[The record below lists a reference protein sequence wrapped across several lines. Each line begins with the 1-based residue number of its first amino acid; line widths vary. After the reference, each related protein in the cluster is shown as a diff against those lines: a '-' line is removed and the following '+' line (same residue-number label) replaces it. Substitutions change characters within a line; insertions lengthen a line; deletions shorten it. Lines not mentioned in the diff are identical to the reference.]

1 LETKRNRAMDLRDIV
16 LNYLT
21 DNEKGM
27 QQLITWFLNDV
38 MNEEVAQQA
47 GVPRYARSSSRR
59 AHRNGYRQ
67 RSLKTRFGELSLL
80 KPQLR
85 EIPFETKVFD
95 RYSRTEKALVN
106 AIIESYLQ
114 GVSTRNVEK
123 IVSCLGVNQ
132 LSASYVSKVAQEL
145 DEKIHEFLENPIDT
159 YIPFL
164 FVDASYFKVRDGI
177 RYVNKALFVVAGVR
191 PDGYREIFTFSVADA
206 EHELTWEG
214 IFSDLKERGL
224 NKVDLIISDGHNGIQ
239 TAAETMFPGS
249 SWQMCHVHFIRA
261 VLRKVPRKYHKE
273 IAETLKECLRDPHRL
288 QEFAVQLDGRGLS
301 RAADT
306 IHRFNHGL
314 MNYRSFPPEFWK
326 KIRTTNLLERVNKE
340 LKRRSRKIGA
350 FPNDASLLRLAGSIL
365 IDINEEWITGN
376 RYLSVKSEMI
386 SLDTVAAD
394 FTAI

>member
-1 LETKRNRAMDLRDIV
+1 MDLRDIV

-47 GVPRYARSSSRR
+47 GVPRYARSSTRR

-114 GVSTRNVEK
+114 GVSTRNVET
-123 IVSCLGVNQ
+123 VVAHLGVNQ
-132 LSASYVSKVAQEL
+132 LSASYVSKVGREL
-145 DEKIHEFLENPIDT
+145 DVKVQEFMEKPLDSYYP
-159 YIPFL
+159 YL
-164 FVDASYFKVRDGI
+164 FVDASYFKVRDEM
-177 RYVNKALFVVAGVR
+177 RYVNKALLVIIGVR
-191 PDGYREIFTFSVADA
+191 TDGHREVLAARVADA
-206 EHELTWEG
+206 ESELTWEG
-214 IFSDLKERGL
+214 MFSDLKEQGL
-224 NKVDLIISDGHNGIQ
+224 AKVDLIVSDGHTGIQ
-239 TAAETMFPGS
+239 SAAGNMFPGS

-261 VLRKVPRKYHKE
+261 VLRKVPRKYQKE
-273 IAETLKECLRDPHRL
+273 IAEVLKESLTDSGKL
-288 QEFAVQLDGRGLS
+288 LEFAAQLDERGLS

-306 IHRFNHGL
+306 IHRFHHGL

-326 KIRTTNLLERVNKE
+326 KIRTTNLLERVNRE
-340 LKRRSRKIGA
+340 LKRRSKKIGA
-350 FPNDASLLRLAGSIL
+350 FPSDASLLRLAGSIL
-365 IDINEEWITGN
+365 IDINEEWITGS
-376 RYLSVKSEMI
+376 RYLSAKSEII
-386 SLDTVAAD
+386 SLDTEASD

>member
-1 LETKRNRAMDLRDIV
+1 MNLNDIV

-47 GVPRYARSSSRR
+47 GVPKHARSSSRR
-59 AHRNGYRQ
+59 AHRNGYRS
-67 RSLKTRFGELSLL
+67 RSLKTRFGDLMLQ

-85 EIPFETKVFD
+85 EIPFETKVFE
-95 RYSRTEKALVN
+95 RYSRAEKALVN

-123 IVSCLGVNQ
+123 VISHLGVTQ
-132 LSASYVSKVAQEL
+132 ISASYVSKVAQEL
-145 DEKIHEFLENPIDT
+145 DVKITEFMERTIDSHFP
-159 YIPFL
+159 YL
-164 FVDASYFKVRDGI
+164 FVDASYFKVRDGVK
-177 RYVNKALFVVAGVR
+177 YVNKALLVVAGVR
-191 PDGYREIFTFSVADA
+191 EDGYREILGAGVADA

-214 IFSDLKERGL
+214 IFSDLKDRGL
-224 NKVDLIISDGHNGIQ
+224 SKVDLVISDGHSGIQ
-239 TAAETMFPGS
+239 SAAERMFPGS
-249 SWQMCHVHFIRA
+249 SWQLCHVHFIRA
-261 VLRKVPRKYHKE
+261 VLRKVSRKYHKS
-273 IAETLKECLRDPHRL
+273 IAERLKECLSDHAL
-288 QEFAVQLDGRGLS
+288 LLAYAKELENFGLS

-306 IHRFNHGL
+306 IYRFEHGL
-314 MNYRSFPPEFWK
+314 MNYRAFPPEHWK

-350 FPNDASLLRLAGSIL
+350 FPNDASLLRLTGSIL

-386 SLDTVAAD
+386 SLDTGCAD
-394 FTAI
+394 FTAL

>member
-1 LETKRNRAMDLRDIV
+1 MDLRDIV

-38 MNEEVAQQA
+38 MNEEVARQA
-47 GVPRYARSSSRR
+47 GVPRYVRSGTRK

-123 IVSCLGVNQ
+123 VVSCLGVNQ
-132 LSASYVSKVAQEL
+132 LSASYVSKIAQEL
-145 DEKIHEFLENPIDT
+145 DEKVHEFLENPIDSNV
-159 YIPFL
+159 PFL
-164 FVDASYFKVRDGI
+164 FVDASYFKVRDGV
-177 RYVNKALFVVAGVR
+177 RYVSKALFVVAGVR
-191 PDGYREIFTFSVADA
+191 TDGYREIFTFSVADA

-273 IAETLKECLRDPHRL
+273 IAETLKECMSDSHRL
-288 QEFAVQLDGRGLS
+288 QEFAVQLDEQGFS

-386 SLDTVAAD
+386 SLDTAAD
-394 FTAI
+394 FEIL

>member
-1 LETKRNRAMDLRDIV
+1 MDLRDIV

-67 RSLKTRFGELSLL
+67 RSLKTRFGELSLQ

-123 IVSCLGVNQ
+123 VVSHLGVNQ
-132 LSASYVSKVAQEL
+132 LSASYVSKVGREL
-145 DEKIHEFLENPIDT
+145 DTKVQEFMEKSLDSYYP
-159 YIPFL
+159 YL
-164 FVDASYFKVRDGI
+164 FVDASYFKVRDET
-177 RYVNKALFVVAGVR
+177 RYVNKALLVIVGIR
-191 PDGYREIFTFSVADA
+191 TDGHREVLAARVADA
-206 EHELTWEG
+206 EYELTWEG
-214 IFSDLKERGL
+214 MFSDLKEHGL
-224 NKVDLIISDGHNGIQ
+224 TKVDLIISDGHTGIQ
-239 TAAETMFPGS
+239 SAAGKMFPGS

-273 IAETLKECLRDPHRL
+273 IAEVLKEALTDSGKL
-288 QEFAVQLDGRGLS
+288 LDYAAQLDERGFS

-306 IHRFNHGL
+306 IHRFHHGL

-326 KIRTTNLLERVNKE
+326 KIRTTNLLERVNRE
-340 LKRRSRKIGA
+340 LKRRSKKIGA
-350 FPNDASLLRLAGSIL
+350 FPSDASLIRLAGSIL
-365 IDINEEWITGN
+365 IDINEEWITGS
-376 RYLSVKSEMI
+376 RYLSWKSEMI
-386 SLDTVAAD
+386 SLDTEASD

>member
-1 LETKRNRAMDLRDIV
+1 LETKRNRAMDLRDII

-47 GVPRYARSSSRR
+47 GVPRYARSSTRR
-59 AHRNGYRQ
+59 AHRNGYRP
-67 RSLKTRFGELSLL
+67 RSLKTRFGELSLR

-85 EIPFETKVFD
+85 EIPFETKVFE

-123 IVSCLGVNQ
+123 VISHLGVNQ
-132 LSASYVSKVAQEL
+132 ISASYVSKVAHEL
-145 DEKIHEFLENPIDT
+145 DDKVNEFMERSIDPH
-159 YIPFL
+159 IPYL
-164 FVDASYFKVRDGI
+164 FVDATYFKVREGV
-177 RYVNKALFVVAGVR
+177 RYITKALLVVAGVR
-191 PDGYREIFTFSVADA
+191 TDGRREILAAVVADA
-206 EHELTWEG
+206 EHELSWEG

-224 NKVDLIISDGHNGIQ
+224 STVDLLVSDGHVGIQ
-239 TAAETMFPGS
+239 AAAQKMFTGS

-261 VLRKVPRKYHKE
+261 VLRKIPRKDHKM
-273 IAETLKECLRDPHRL
+273 IAETLKECLGDSNRL
-288 QEFAVQLDGRGLS
+288 QEFAVHLDECGLS

-306 IHRFNHGL
+306 IHRFMFGL
-314 MNYRSFPPEFWK
+314 MNYRAYPPEHWK

-350 FPNDASLLRLAGSIL
+350 FPNNASLFRLAGSIL

-386 SLDTVAAD
+386 SLDTAAAD
-394 FTAI
+394 FTAD

>member
-1 LETKRNRAMDLRDIV
+1 MVAFRFARADIPV
-16 LNYLT
+16 
-21 DNEKGM
+21 GM

-38 MNEEVAQQA
+38 MNEEV
-47 GVPRYARSSSRR
+47 VSRPEYR
-59 AHRNGYRQ
+59 DTRDRVQGAHRNGYRS
-67 RSLKTRFGELSLL
+67 RSLKTRFGNLSLQ
-80 KPQLR
+80 KPQSR
-85 EIPFETKVFD
+85 ELPFETKVFE
-95 RYSRTEKALVN
+95 RYSRTDKALVN

-123 IVSCLGVNQ
+123 AISYLGVNQ
-132 LSASYVSKVAQEL
+132 ISASSVSKVAQEL
-145 DEKIHEFLENPIDT
+145 DVKVSEFMERTIDT
-159 YIPFL
+159 PIPYL
-164 FVDASYFKVRDGI
+164 YVDASYFKVRDGVK
-177 RYVNKALFVVAGVR
+177 YVNKPLLVVVGVR
-191 PDGYREIFTFSVADA
+191 TDGYREILAARVADA

-224 NKVDLIISDGHNGIQ
+224 SRVNLIISDGQTGIQ
-239 TAAETMFPGS
+239 SVAGKMFPGS

-273 IAETLKECLRDPHRL
+273 IAETLKECLSDAGRL
-288 QEFAVQLDGRGLS
+288 QEYAFQLDERGLS

-314 MNYRSFPPEFWK
+314 MNYRSAPLEFWK
-326 KIRTTNLLERVNKE
+326 KIRTTNILERVHKE
-340 LKRRSRKIGA
+340 LKRRSKKIGA
-350 FPNDASLLRLAGSIL
+350 FPNYASLLRLAGSIL

-386 SLDTVAAD
+386 SLDTGCAD

>member
-1 LETKRNRAMDLRDIV
+1 MNLRDIV

-47 GVPRYARSSSRR
+47 GVPRYKRSSSRR
-59 AHRNGYRQ
+59 AHRNGYRH
-67 RSLKTRFGELSLL
+67 RSLKTRYGELSLL

-85 EIPFETKVFD
+85 EIPFETKIFQ

-114 GVSTRNVEK
+114 GVSTRKVQDV
-123 IVSCLGVNQ
+123 ISHLGISQ
-132 LSASYVSKVAQEL
+132 ISPSYVSKVAQEL
-145 DEKIHEFLENPIDT
+145 DEQVRSFLESAIDSH
-159 YIPFL
+159 IPYL

-177 RYVNKALFVVAGVR
+177 KYVNKALLVVAGVR
-191 PDGYREIFTFSVADA
+191 TNGYREILGARVADA

-214 IFSDLKERGL
+214 IFSDLKDRGL
-224 NKVDLIISDGHNGIQ
+224 NSVDLVISDGHTGIQ
-239 TAAETMFPGS
+239 SAAEKMFPGS

-261 VLRKVPRKYHKE
+261 VLRKVSRKYYKL
-273 IAETLKECLRDPHRL
+273 IAERLKECLSDPTILLAYAKELEDQR
-288 QEFAVQLDGRGLS
+288 LS

-306 IHRFNHGL
+306 IYRFEHGL
-314 MNYRSFPPEFWK
+314 MNYRAFPPEHWK
-326 KIRTTNLLERVNKE
+326 KIRTTNLLERVHKE
-340 LKRRSRKIGA
+340 IKRRTKKVGA
-350 FPNDASLLRLAGSIL
+350 FTNDASLVRLAVSIL

-376 RYLSVKSEMI
+376 RYLSGKSEMI
-386 SLDTVAAD
+386 IPDTGAEI
-394 FTAI
+394 TAL

>member
-1 LETKRNRAMDLRDIV
+1 MNLRDIV

-21 DNEKGM
+21 DNEKGL

-47 GVPRYARSSSRR
+47 GAPRYARSSSRR

-67 RSLKTRFGELSLL
+67 RSLKTRFGELILQ

-85 EIPFETKVFD
+85 EIPFETKVFE

-114 GVSTRNVEK
+114 GVSTRNVETV
-123 IVSCLGVNQ
+123 ISHLGVNQ
-132 LSASYVSKVAQEL
+132 ISASYVSKVAQEL
-145 DEKIHEFLENPIDT
+145 DEKVHEFLERPIDSH
-159 YIPFL
+159 IPFL
-164 FVDASYFKVRDGI
+164 FVDASYFKVRDGV
-177 RYVNKALFVVAGVR
+177 RYISKALYVVAGVR
-191 PDGYREIFTFSVADA
+191 TDGYREILTFSVADA

-273 IAETLKECLRDPHRL
+273 IAETLKECLSDSRRL
-288 QEFAVQLDGRGLS
+288 QEFALQLDERGLS

-306 IHRFNHGL
+306 IHRFNLGL

-350 FPNDASLLRLAGSIL
+350 FPNEASLLRLAGSIL
-365 IDINEEWITGN
+365 IDINEVGLTHHSKKKN
-376 RYLSVKSEMI
+376 
-386 SLDTVAAD
+386 
-394 FTAI
+394 

>member
-1 LETKRNRAMDLRDIV
+1 MDLKDIIE
-16 LNYLT
+16 NYLI

-38 MNEEVAQQA
+38 MNEEVAKQA

-59 AHRNGYRQ
+59 AHRNGYRP
-67 RSLKTRFGELSLL
+67 RSLKTRFGELSLQ

-85 EIPFETKVFD
+85 EFPFETKVFE

-114 GVSTRNVEK
+114 GVSTRNVENV
-123 IVSCLGVNQ
+123 ISHLGVNQ
-132 LSASYVSKVAQEL
+132 ISASYVSKVAQEL
-145 DEKIHEFLENPIDT
+145 DEKVHEFMERPIDS

-164 FVDASYFKVRDGI
+164 FVDASYFKVRDGV
-177 RYVNKALFVVAGVR
+177 RYVSKALFVVAGVR
-191 PDGYREIFTFSVADA
+191 TDGYREIFSFNVADA

-224 NKVDLIISDGHNGIQ
+224 NKIDLIISDGHTGIR

-273 IAETLKECLRDPHRL
+273 IAETLKECLSDSHRL
-288 QEFAVQLDGRGLS
+288 QEFAIQLDERGLS

-306 IHRFNHGL
+306 IRRFNHGL

-340 LKRRSRKIGA
+340 LKRRSKKIGA

-394 FTAI
+394 FTAT

>member
-1 LETKRNRAMDLRDIV
+1 MDLKDIA

-47 GVPRYARSSSRR
+47 GVPRYARSNTRR

-67 RSLKTRFGELSLL
+67 RSLKTRFGDLILL

-85 EIPFETKVFD
+85 EIPFETKVFE

-114 GVSTRNVEK
+114 GVSTRNVET
-123 IVSCLGVNQ
+123 VVAHLGVNQ
-132 LSASYVSKVAQEL
+132 LSASYVSKVGREL
-145 DEKIHEFLENPIDT
+145 DTKVQEFMEKPLDSYYP
-159 YIPFL
+159 YL
-164 FVDASYFKVRDGI
+164 FVDASYFKVRDET
-177 RYVNKALFVVAGVR
+177 RYVNKALLVVVGVR
-191 PDGYREIFTFSVADA
+191 TDGHREVLAGRVADA

-214 IFSDLKERGL
+214 MFSDLKEQGL
-224 NKVDLIISDGHNGIQ
+224 TRVDLIISDGHTGIQ
-239 TAAETMFPGS
+239 SAAMRMFPGS

-273 IAETLKECLRDPHRL
+273 IAEVLKESLTDSGKL
-288 QEFAVQLDGRGLS
+288 LGFAATLDERGLS

-306 IHRFNHGL
+306 IHRFHHGL

-326 KIRTTNLLERVNKE
+326 KIRTTNLLERVNRE
-340 LKRRSRKIGA
+340 LKRRSKKIGA
-350 FPNDASLLRLAGSIL
+350 FPSDASLLRLAGSIL
-365 IDINEEWITGN
+365 IDINEEWITGR
-376 RYLSVKSEMI
+376 RYLSAKSEII
-386 SLDTVAAD
+386 SLDTEALD

>member
-1 LETKRNRAMDLRDIV
+1 MNLRDIV

-47 GVPRYARSSSRR
+47 GVPRHTRSSSRR
-59 AHRNGYRQ
+59 AYRNGYRS
-67 RSLKTRFGELSLL
+67 RSLKTRFGNLNLQ

-85 EIPFETKVFD
+85 EIPFETKVFE

-114 GVSTRNVEK
+114 SVSTRNVEK
-123 IVSCLGVNQ
+123 VISYLGVNQ
-132 LSASYVSKVAQEL
+132 ISASYVSKVAQEL
-145 DEKIHEFLENPIDT
+145 DVKVSECMERTIDSH
-159 YIPFL
+159 IPYL
-164 FVDASYFKVRDGI
+164 YVDASYFKVRDGVK
-177 RYVNKALFVVAGVR
+177 YVNKALLVVVGVR
-191 PDGYREIFTFSVADA
+191 IDGYREILGARVADA

-224 NKVDLIISDGHNGIQ
+224 SLVDLIISDGHTGIQ
-239 TAAETMFPGS
+239 SAAGKMFPGS

-273 IAETLKECLRDPHRL
+273 IAETLKECLSDAGRL
-288 QEFAVQLDGRGLS
+288 QEYAVQLDDRGLS

-306 IHRFNHGL
+306 IHRFHDGL
-314 MNYRSFPPEFWK
+314 MNYRSAPPEFWK
-326 KIRTTNLLERVNKE
+326 KIRTTNLLERVHKE
-340 LKRRSRKIGA
+340 LKRRSRKVGA

-386 SLDTVAAD
+386 SLDTGCAD